1 MDLHLH
7 NVLSED
13 DPYNILAQRFL
24 EAQRDKQS
32 EGGRG
37 NDVDWKVALLR
48 TCLLCFKA
56 RAPAML
62 QHFDEHG
69 LLYTRDH
76 LASFIMDYT
85 GPVNDNAT
93 TETSTCS
100 TPEALS
106 LFVWS
111 TFRATGRLG
120 TLKEIM
126 SHQCLAYAIAA
137 LETFPEFG
145 GTGFSAATTLH
156 TLADANRRARVFN
169 FRNDGH
175 RQAVVGPNPQKLINL
190 LEGRKLHAHQYG
202 GDDVWYGQKLSRLVS
217 LVQRFIPAGPQGS
230 LRRRLATFRTVQFN
244 CCKLLICFQY
254 LCSGKVGSHGRQIK
268 DRPVITFGRATHSDS
283 AKSSSDTEAEVPAAK
298 RHRGPDAHLG

>member
-1 MDLHLH
+1 VDLHLH
-7 NVLSED
+7 KVLSED
-13 DPYNILAQRFL
+13 GPYNILAQRLL

-48 TCLLCFKA
+48 TCLLCFEA

-62 QHFDEHG
+62 QYFDEHG

-85 GPVNDNAT
+85 GPVSDNAT

-100 TPEALS
+100 TPQALS
-106 LFVWS
+106 LFVWP

-126 SHQCLAYAIAA
+126 SHQCLAYAIGA

-190 LEGRKLHAHQYG
+190 LESRKLHAHQYG

-217 LVQRFIPAGPQGS
+217 LVQQFIPAKPQGS

-244 CCKLLICFQY
+244 
-254 LCSGKVGSHGRQIK
+254 SS
-268 DRPVITFGRATHSDS
+268 TFAATRW
-283 AKSSSDTEAEVPAAK
+283 AVMAVKSKIV
-298 RHRGPDAHLG
+298 L